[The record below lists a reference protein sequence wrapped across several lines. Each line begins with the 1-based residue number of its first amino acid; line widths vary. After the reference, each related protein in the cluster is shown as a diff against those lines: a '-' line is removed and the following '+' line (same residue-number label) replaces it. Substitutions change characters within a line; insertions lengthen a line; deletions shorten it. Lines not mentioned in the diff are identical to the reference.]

1 MATAEETIKD
11 IIVKI
16 VHCDREI
23 LTPEATFQDM
33 KADSLDMVQ
42 VLVALEDEFGIEIPD
57 EEAQKFKNFGDPIF
71 DNSAEAAEVSLYDS
85 NLSVEGNLELKLRD
99 VNDALD
105 RIKKGNFGKCG
116 TCGKNIDNARLEASP
131 TAKLCMDC
139 AKTKK

>member
-57 EEAQKFKNFGDPIF
+57 EEAQKFKSFGDF
-71 DNSAEAAEVSLYDS
+71 VSFVEARVAE
-85 NLSVEGNLELKLRD
+85 
-99 VNDALD
+99 
-105 RIKKGNFGKCG
+105 KK
-116 TCGKNIDNARLEASP
+116 
-131 TAKLCMDC
+131 
-139 AKTKK
+139 

>member
-1 MATAEETIKD
+1 MQNDDIKD
-11 IIVKI
+11 KLEKEKKQLENSLGDV
-16 VHCDREI
+16 
-23 LTPEATFQDM
+23 ATKDP
-33 KADSLDMVQ
+33 KAKDDYD
-42 VLVALEDEFGIEIPD
+42 A
-57 EEAQKFKNFGDPIF
+57 KFKNFGDPIF

>member
-1 MATAEETIKD
+1 MAAAEETIKD

-57 EEAQKFKNFGDPIF
+57 EEAQKFKNFGDF
-71 DNSAEAAEVSLYDS
+71 VSFVEAGVAE
-85 NLSVEGNLELKLRD
+85 
-99 VNDALD
+99 
-105 RIKKGNFGKCG
+105 KK
-116 TCGKNIDNARLEASP
+116 
-131 TAKLCMDC
+131 
-139 AKTKK
+139 